1 MGGLHEKLIVGV
13 PDPNSVPVTG
23 YRSIEGGGGGRPKE
37 EDRLGERELRLR
49 SRWRALSS
57 HPSVLLSSP
66 SPALFPPPRPEPP
79 AVLSPAQ
86 GARAHSG

>member
-57 HPSVLLSSP
+57 HPNVLISLPGS
-66 SPALFPPPRPEPP
+66 LPPPP
-79 AVLSPAQ
+79 S
-86 GARAHSG
+86 